1 MSIFDFFKKP
11 AASNIK
17 PIVLVVYDG
26 WGIAPESEGNAIA
39 RAKTPSMKEFASLYP
54 HGELIASGES
64 VGLPANEVGNSEV
77 GHLTIGVGRTIYQSL
92 VRINNSIVDGTYYRN
107 EAFLSALNHIR
118 KTGGKLHIMGLAS
131 QGNVHSALPHLM
143 ALIEFCKRGELKNVS
158 FHLFTDGRDAPP
170 TTGREVISTVHAR
183 LGETGVGRIAT
194 IAGRYYAL
202 DRDARWDRTQK
213 AYEAIVS
220 GMGTSFSDP
229 IVAVDEAYKSGNT
242 DEFVPPSVILGP
254 DGKPSVVSDND
265 AVIFF
270 NFRVD
275 RPRQLTMS
283 FVLPDFEHLDDFEW
297 GYHHDEGKVN
307 TKSASGPTF
316 KRSKKPQ
323 NVFFVTMTEYQK
335 KLPVSAV
342 AFPNNPIDRGLA
354 QIFSESGMNQIH
366 ISESEKERMIT
377 YYFDGLR
384 EAKFANEDVIVVPSP
399 KVPTYDKKP
408 EMNAWGIVKE
418 VKRALSK
425 SKYHF
430 IILNFANP
438 DMVGHTGNL
447 EATIKACEVV
457 DGAIGE
463 IAKEVL
469 LRDGVLLITADHGN
483 AEELLAYDTLSY
495 FFTTRDGTT
504 ETGHSNNPV
513 PFFIISNQLKNK
525 NITLPQGKLADVAPT
540 ILDILNIAKPDV
552 MTGTSLYPRK

>member
-1 MSIFDFFKKP
+1 
-11 AASNIK
+11 
-17 PIVLVVYDG
+17 
-26 WGIAPESEGNAIA
+26 
-39 RAKTPSMKEFASLYP
+39 
-54 HGELIASGES
+54 
-64 VGLPANEVGNSEV
+64 
-77 GHLTIGVGRTIYQSL
+77 
-92 VRINNSIVDGTYYRN
+92 
-107 EAFLSALNHIR
+107 
-118 KTGGKLHIMGLAS
+118 
-131 QGNVHSALPHLM
+131 
-143 ALIEFCKRGELKNVS
+143 
-158 FHLFTDGRDAPP
+158 
-170 TTGREVISTVHAR
+170 
-183 LGETGVGRIAT
+183 
-194 IAGRYYAL
+194 
-202 DRDARWDRTQK
+202 
-213 AYEAIVS
+213 
-220 GMGTSFSDP
+220 
-229 IVAVDEAYKSGNT
+229 
-242 DEFVPPSVILGP
+242 
-254 DGKPSVVSDND
+254 
-265 AVIFF
+265 
-270 NFRVD
+270 
-275 RPRQLTMS
+275 MS

-307 TKSASGPTF
+307 TKAASGPTF
-316 KRSKKPQ
+316 KRSKVPQ
-323 NVFFVTMTEYQK
+323 NLFFVTMTEYQK

-342 AFPNNPIDRGLA
+342 AFPNNPIDHGLA

-384 EAKFANEDVIVVPSP
+384 EAKFDNEDVVVVPSP

-430 IILNFANP
+430 VMLNFANP

-469 LRDGVLLITADHGN
+469 ARDGVLLITADHGN

-540 ILDILNIAKPDV
+540 ILDILNIAKPDI
-552 MTGTSLYPRK
+552 MTGKSLYPRK

>member
-11 AASNIK
+11 AVSNIK
-17 PIVLVVYDG
+17 PVVLVVYDG
-26 WGIAPESEGNAIA
+26 WGIAPDSEGNAIA

-194 IAGRYYAL
+194 ISGRYYAL

-220 GMGTSFSDP
+220 GMGTAFSDP
-229 IVAVDEAYKSGNT
+229 VVAVDEAYKSGNT
-242 DEFVPPSVILGP
+242 DEFVPPSVILGT

-307 TKSASGPTF
+307 TKAASGPTF
-316 KRSKKPQ
+316 KRSKVPQ
-323 NVFFVTMTEYQK
+323 NLFFVTMTEYQK

-342 AFPNNPIDRGLA
+342 AFPNNPIDHGLA

-384 EAKFANEDVIVVPSP
+384 EAKFDNEDVVVVPSP

-430 IILNFANP
+430 VMLNFANP

-469 LRDGVLLITADHGN
+469 ARDGVLLITADHGN

-540 ILDILNIAKPDV
+540 ILDILNIAKPDI
-552 MTGTSLYPRK
+552 MTGKSLYPRK

>member
-11 AASNIK
+11 AVSNIK
-17 PIVLVVYDG
+17 PVVLVVYDG
-26 WGIAPESEGNAIA
+26 WGIAPDSEGNAIA

-92 VRINNSIVDGTYYRN
+92 VRINNSIADGTYYRN

-170 TTGREVISTVHAR
+170 TTGREVISTVHTR

-194 IAGRYYAL
+194 ISGRYYAL

-220 GMGTSFSDP
+220 GMGTAFSDP
-229 IVAVDEAYKSGNT
+229 VVAVDEAYKSGNT
-242 DEFVPPSVILGP
+242 DEFVPPSVILGT

-307 TKSASGPTF
+307 TKAASGPTF
-316 KRSKKPQ
+316 KRSKVPQ
-323 NVFFVTMTEYQK
+323 NLFFVTMTEYQK

-342 AFPNNPIDRGLA
+342 AFPNNPIDHGLA

-384 EAKFANEDVIVVPSP
+384 EAKFDNEDVVVVPSP

-430 IILNFANP
+430 VMLNFANP

-469 LRDGVLLITADHGN
+469 ARDGVLLITADHGN

-525 NITLPQGKLADVAPT
+525 NTTLPQGKLADVAPT
-540 ILDILNIAKPDV
+540 ILDILNIAKPDL
-552 MTGTSLYPRK
+552 MTGKSLYPRK